1 MRYLCLT
8 INSYSGE
15 ELDDVKDA
23 GCHLFENGN
32 HNEVGRQVRQAG
44 RQWID
49 SIFVFGMS
57 QHVCCWK

>member
-1 MRYLCLT
+1 MT

-44 RQWID
+44 RQA
-49 SIFVFGMS
+49 GMQAGS
-57 QHVCCWK
+57 EECRQ

>member
-1 MRYLCLT
+1 MDPRVRYLCLT

-32 HNEVGRQVRQAG
+32 HNEVGREAGQAG
-44 RQWID
+44 R
-49 SIFVFGMS
+49 
-57 QHVCCWK
+57 